1 MGGRPHGMSPLA
13 MFGDHLSNVS
23 EDVMYL
29 VRHVT

>member
-13 MFGDHLSNVS
+13 IFGDHWSNVK
-23 EDVMYL
+23 EDIMYL